1 MGVGESLF
9 MVLGLPEPLLVNLG
23 SSSTLS
29 LCLKST
35 SGLGRQNKKRMKK
48 FIFLVATALTSSIL
62 FGQDTTPA
70 QTPPPTNFTITK
82 DVGLSPFIIVKNE
95 GKTKEELYKKTIEWI
110 NKSYNKPSEVIK
122 EQVENDYI
130 RFQGVSKE
138 KYCWDALVTFC
149 NDIRYEVE
157 ISFKDGKYKFEVLS
171 LEDYHVTGASGLR
184 VWGKINYK
192 DSWTHF
198 KKDGEVRK
206 MYAKNVQQITAFFDG
221 LNKELY
227 DYIYNQNETAK
238 SNDW

>member
-1 MGVGESLF
+1 

-82 DVGLSPFIIVKNE
+82 DVGLSPFIVVKTE
-95 GKTKEELYKKTIEWI
+95 GKTKEELYKTTIECI
-110 NKSYNKPSEVIK
+110 NNNYNKPSEVIK
-122 EQVENDYI
+122 AQVENDYI

-157 ISFKDGKYKFEVLS
+157 VSFKDGKYKFEVLS

-184 VWGKINYK
+184 VWGRINYK

-198 KKDGEVRK
+198 KNTGEVRK
-206 MYAKNVQQITAFFDG
+206 MYADNIKQITAFFDE
-221 LNKELY
+221 LSKNLY
-227 DYIYNQNETAK
+227 DYIYNQNDTAK

>member
-1 MGVGESLF
+1 MGESLF

-82 DVGLSPFIIVKNE
+82 DVGLSPFIVVKTE
-95 GKTKEELYKKTIEWI
+95 GKTKEELYKTTIECI
-110 NKSYNKPSEVIK
+110 NNNYNKPSEVIK
-122 EQVENDYI
+122 AQVENDYI

-157 ISFKDGKYKFEVLS
+157 VSFKDGKYKFEVLS

-184 VWGKINYK
+184 VWGRINYK

-198 KKDGEVRK
+198 KNTGEVRK
-206 MYAKNVQQITAFFDG
+206 MYADNIKQITAFFDE
-221 LNKELY
+221 LSKNLY
-227 DYIYNQNETAK
+227 DYIYNQNDTAK